1 MASTTT
7 NGVVLEV
14 PYAIIRNLRNA
25 RPWTLAVVGRDPR
38 TYAYNSRQ
46 LRAFPDTTKA
56 QVSGLANEAT
66 PGIFVYVGDVITVDL
81 RAPANATDAAILDLY
96 SVNFTTGAETKAAE
110 VGFNKVWQTQVVVT
124 ITAINASSGAITF
137 TTAWR

>member
-38 TYAYNSRQ
+38 TYAYNQQQ
-46 LRAFPDTTKA
+46 LRAFPDTTKP
-56 QVSGLANEAT
+56 QISTLANEAA

-81 RAPANATDAAILDLY
+81 LAACNATDAAIFDLY

-110 VGFNKVWQTQVVVT
+110 VGFNLVWQKQVKVT
-124 ITAINASSGAITF
+124 ITAIDATSGAISF
-137 TTAWR
+137 TTAWA

>member
-14 PYAIIRNLRNA
+14 PYAIIRNIRNA
-25 RPWTLAVVGRDPR
+25 RPWTLAVVGRDTR
-38 TYAYNSRQ
+38 SYAYNSKM

-56 QVSGLANEAT
+56 QVSDVANEAS

-81 RAPANATDAAILDLY
+81 RAPANATDAAIFDLY
-96 SVNFTTGAETKAAE
+96 SVNFSTGVETKAAE
-110 VGFNKVWQTQVVVT
+110 VGFNKVWQQQVVVT

>member
-38 TYAYNSRQ
+38 TYAYNSKQ
-46 LRAFPDTTKA
+46 LRAFPDTA
-56 QVSGLANEAT
+56 SPQVSTLANEAA
-66 PGIFVYVGDVITVDL
+66 PGVFVYVGDVITLDL
-81 RAPANATDAAILDLY
+81 VAACNATDAAVFDLY
-96 SVNFTTGAETKAAE
+96 SVNFTTGVETKAAE
-110 VGFNKVWQTQVVVT
+110 VGFNKVWQKQVKVT
-124 ITAINASSGAITF
+124 ITAINPTTGAISF
-137 TTAWR
+137 TTAWA

>member
-14 PYAIIRNLRNA
+14 PYAIIRNIRNA

-38 TYAYNSRQ
+38 TYAYNRQQ
-46 LRAFPDTTKA
+46 LRAFPDTTKP
-56 QVSGLANEAT
+56 QVSQLANEAT
-66 PGIFVYVGDVITVDL
+66 QGIFVYVGDVITVDL
-81 RAPANATDAAILDLY
+81 QAPANATDAAIFDLY
-96 SVNFTTGAETKAAE
+96 QVNFSTGAETKAAE
-110 VGFNKVWQTQVVVT
+110 VGFNKVWQQHVKVT

-137 TTAWR
+137 TTAWS

>member
-1 MASTTT
+1 M
-7 NGVVLEV
+7 
-14 PYAIIRNLRNA
+14 
-25 RPWTLAVVGRDPR
+25 VGRDPR

-56 QVSGLANEAT
+56 QASGLANEAA

-96 SVNFTTGAETKAAE
+96 SVNFSTGAETLAAE
-110 VGFNKVWQTQVVVT
+110 VGFNQVWQTQVVVT

>member
-38 TYAYNSRQ
+38 TYAYNNRQ

-56 QVSGLANEAT
+56 QVSGLADEAA

-96 SVNFTTGAETKAAE
+96 SVNFSTGAETLAAE
-110 VGFNKVWQTQVVVT
+110 VGFNQVWQTQVVIT

>member
-14 PYAIIRNLRNA
+14 PYAIIRNVRNA

-38 TYAYNSRQ
+38 QYAYNQQQ
-46 LRAFPDTTKA
+46 LRSFPATVA
-56 QVSGLANEAT
+56 QES
-66 PGIFVYVGDVITVDL
+66 PGVFVYVGDVITFDL
-81 RAPANATDAAILDLY
+81 QAPANAVDAAAYDLY

-110 VGFNKVWQTQVVVT
+110 VGFNKVWQKQVKVT
-124 ITAINASSGAITF
+124 ISAINATSGAITF
-137 TTAWR
+137 TTAWA